1 MAHVISIT
9 SGTTTI
15 TFTQANGYQVLAY
28 DMVTP
33 ESSGG
38 RLAADVAET
47 LEIIVSG
54 ANGPQVQSRLG
65 ALSRLLDS
73 ARRHTAWGVGPRV
86 FLQLQIDGEA
96 SAWRAELLDA
106 SMTPQ
111 EEMLRLWP
119 NFAPSFDL
127 TIRRAAVWEGA
138 WTQIPLT
145 NVGGSGNTSGLS
157 VYLHDDTGRDNYVE
171 IAADGVGGNLPTP
184 LHLELTNNNG
194 ATVQF
199 GKIFLATNAFSNP
212 LGMPSALQAETI
224 RAAGGSSVTG
234 DTSCSNGGYVA
245 HTFTGSAVQQYTLS
259 AALLRSA
266 RGYDFHLLARFRSL
280 TGAAY
285 VRPSIYDA
293 SGVYPLWTGEEVEL
307 PLTGPSVADLGVI
320 PLPPGGY
327 TTQAGALRLYLAWR
341 TTGTI
346 SVETDCFVLM
356 PANTFRLLQIQGA
369 VADGAVI
376 VDNGPEGRA
385 FVLSGTAELPFV
397 SPQGLP
403 LLAWPG
409 LVQRVYCAWHLLDG
423 SAPVTQTLSVKAW
436 HRPRRLS
443 F

>member
-9 SGTTTI
+9 DGATTI

-38 RLAADVAET
+38 KLADDVAET
-47 LEIIVSG
+47 LEVIVSG
-54 ANGPQVQSRLG
+54 ADGAQVQTRIG

-73 ARRHTAWGVGPRV
+73 ARRRTAWGVGPRV
-86 FLQLQIDGEA
+86 FLQLRVDGEPNT
-96 SAWRAELLDA
+96 WRTELYDA
-106 SMTPQ
+106 AMTPQ
-111 EEMLRLWP
+111 EDTLRLWP
-119 NFAPSFDL
+119 NFAPTFDIS
-127 TIRRAAVWEGA
+127 IRRAAVWEGA
-138 WTQIPLT
+138 LAQIPLT
-145 NVGGSGNTSGLS
+145 NVGGSANTSGLN

-171 IAADGVGGNLPTP
+171 IGADGVGGNLPTP
-184 LHLELTNNNG
+184 LHLQLTNNNG
-194 ATVQF
+194 ATVQ
-199 GKIFLATNAFSNP
+199 LARLYMGCNAFSDPANLP
-212 LGMPSALQAETI
+212 PTLQAETI
-224 RAAGGSSVTG
+224 RATGGSVVAG
-234 DTSCSNGGYVA
+234 DSSCSNDGYVA
-245 HTFTGSAVQQYTLS
+245 HTFTNSAVQQYTLS

-356 PANTFRLLQIQGA
+356 PANTFRLLQIQGPVAADA
-369 VADGAVI
+369 VV
-376 VDNGPEGRA
+376 VDNGPEQRA
-385 FVLSGTAELPFV
+385 YVRSGSTELPFV
-397 SPQGLP
+397 APQGLP

-409 LVQRVYCAWHLLDG
+409 LVQRVYFMWNLLDG

>member
-9 SGTTTI
+9 DGATTI

-38 RLAADVAET
+38 KLADDVAET
-47 LEIIVSG
+47 LEVIVSG
-54 ANGPQVQSRLG
+54 ADGAQVQTRIG

-73 ARRHTAWGVGPRV
+73 ARRRTAWGVGPRV
-86 FLQLQIDGEA
+86 FLQLRVDGEPNT
-96 SAWRAELLDA
+96 WRTELYDA
-106 SMTPQ
+106 AMTPQ
-111 EEMLRLWP
+111 EDTLRLWP
-119 NFAPSFDL
+119 NFAPTFDI

-138 WTQIPLT
+138 LAQIPLT
-145 NVGGSGNTSGLS
+145 NVGGSANTTGLN

-194 ATVQF
+194 ATVQ
-199 GKIFLATNAFSNP
+199 LARLYMGCNAFSDPANLP
-212 LGMPSALQAETI
+212 PTLQAETI
-224 RAAGGSSVTG
+224 RATGGSVVAG
-234 DTSCSNGGYVA
+234 DSSCSNDGYVA
-245 HTFTGSAVQQYTLS
+245 HTFTNSAVQQYTLS
-259 AALLRSA
+259 AALLRAA

-285 VRPSIYDA
+285 VRPYIYD
-293 SGVYPLWTGEEVEL
+293 STGVYPLWMGAEVEIA
-307 PLTGPSVADLGVI
+307 PTSPSVVDLGVI

-327 TTQAGALRLYLAWR
+327 TTLAGALRLYLAWR

-346 SVETDCFVLM
+346 SVESDCFVLL
-356 PANTFRLLQIQGA
+356 PANTFRLLQIQGPVPA
-369 VADGAVI
+369 NAIV
-376 VDNGPEGRA
+376 VDNGPEAKA
-385 FVLSGTAELPFV
+385 FVRSGTSELPFV
-397 SPQGLP
+397 APQGLP
-403 LLAWPG
+403 LTVWPG
-409 LVQRVYCAWHLLDG
+409 LAQRIYFTWNLLDG